1 MSLQKK
7 GEPKDTGEEGGH
19 VTTRQRLEGRGH
31 KPGDA
36 GRPEAG
42 RSRKGRPWSLG

>member
-1 MSLQKK
+1 MRKK
-7 GEPKDTGEEGGH
+7 GEPKDTGEEGGR
-19 VTTRQRLEGRGH
+19 VTTRQRLEGSGH

-42 RSRKGRPWSLG
+42 RGRKGCPWSLG

>member
-1 MSLQKK
+1 MSLRYK

-36 GRPEAG
+36 SCLEAG
-42 RSRKGRPWSLG
+42 RGGKGPPWRLG